1 MIFSLLTD
9 RLAGGGRKLL
19 IASAVAVSMG
29 PTHADTIAP
38 TADIEAQN
46 ITTVRAAFDKWRAGG
61 NIFAGLLAPD
71 VVWTIHGSGPVADT
85 YYGGEDFVER
95 ASTPLISRLA
105 TPLVPRVHRIWADGD
120 TVVIRFDGSATA
132 TSGAP
137 YGNKFV
143 WIFRM
148 KNGVVVE
155 AEAFLD
161 LAAYYAAI
169 ENNEPRSQ

>member
-1 MIFSLLTD
+1 
-9 RLAGGGRKLL
+9 
-19 IASAVAVSMG
+19 
-29 PTHADTIAP
+29 
-38 TADIEAQN
+38 
-46 ITTVRAAFDKWRAGG
+46 
-61 NIFAGLLAPD
+61 
-71 VVWTIHGSGPVADT
+71 
-85 YYGGEDFVER
+85 
-95 ASTPLISRLA
+95 
-105 TPLVPRVHRIWADGD
+105 VHRIWADGD

-148 KNGVVVE
+148 KNGAVVE